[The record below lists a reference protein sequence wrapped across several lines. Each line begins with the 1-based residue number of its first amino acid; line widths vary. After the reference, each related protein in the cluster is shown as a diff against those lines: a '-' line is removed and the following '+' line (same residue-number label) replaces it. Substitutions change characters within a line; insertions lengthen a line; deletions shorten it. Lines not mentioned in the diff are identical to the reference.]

1 MCINEDVKR
10 EAAGSSLKLR
20 LSCKRLGQKCHYNKT
35 VKLGRKQ
42 IQTQHYGSDAF
53 DIEELNTISAGLKIC
68 PFQHGQAGHRY
79 ADLILMPYNYLLS
92 SRIRKNIGMN
102 LKNKVVIVDEAH
114 NIGQA
119 AEESIELELRLN
131 DLREM
136 VCLEL
141 LPMLRLADKDVYKRE
156 LQHLTYCLPEAK
168 LGESN
173 QTLDALTK

>member
-1 MCINEDVKR
+1 
-10 EAAGSSLKLR
+10 
-20 LSCKRLGQKCHYNKT
+20 
-35 VKLGRKQ
+35 
-42 IQTQHYGSDAF
+42 
-53 DIEELNTISAGLKIC
+53 
-68 PFQHGQAGHRY
+68 
-79 ADLILMPYNYLLS
+79 MPYNYLLS

-102 LKNKVVIVDEAH
+102 LKNKIIIVDEAH

-156 LQHLTYCLPEAK
+156 LQHL
-168 LGESN
+168 
-173 QTLDALTK
+173 

>member
-1 MCINEDVKR
+1 
-10 EAAGSSLKLR
+10 
-20 LSCKRLGQKCHYNKT
+20 
-35 VKLGRKQ
+35 
-42 IQTQHYGSDAF
+42 
-53 DIEELNTISAGLKIC
+53 
-68 PFQHGQAGHRY
+68 
-79 ADLILMPYNYLLS
+79 
-92 SRIRKNIGMN
+92 MN
-102 LKNKVVIVDEAH
+102 LKNKIIIVDEAH

-156 LQHLTYCLPEAK
+156 LQHLQYCLPEAK

>member
-1 MCINEDVKR
+1 
-10 EAAGSSLKLR
+10 
-20 LSCKRLGQKCHYNKT
+20 
-35 VKLGRKQ
+35 
-42 IQTQHYGSDAF
+42 
-53 DIEELNTISAGLKIC
+53 
-68 PFQHGQAGHRY
+68 
-79 ADLILMPYNYLLS
+79 
-92 SRIRKNIGMN
+92 MN

-156 LQHLTYCLPEAK
+156 L
-168 LGESN
+168 
-173 QTLDALTK
+173 

>member
-1 MCINEDVKR
+1 
-10 EAAGSSLKLR
+10 
-20 LSCKRLGQKCHYNKT
+20 
-35 VKLGRKQ
+35 
-42 IQTQHYGSDAF
+42 
-53 DIEELNTISAGLKIC
+53 
-68 PFQHGQAGHRY
+68 
-79 ADLILMPYNYLLS
+79 MPYNYLLS

-156 LQHLTYCLPEAK
+156 LQHL
-168 LGESN
+168 
-173 QTLDALTK
+173 

>member
-1 MCINEDVKR
+1 
-10 EAAGSSLKLR
+10 
-20 LSCKRLGQKCHYNKT
+20 
-35 VKLGRKQ
+35 
-42 IQTQHYGSDAF
+42 
-53 DIEELNTISAGLKIC
+53 
-68 PFQHGQAGHRY
+68 
-79 ADLILMPYNYLLS
+79 MPYNYLLS

-141 LPMLRLADKDVYKRE
+141 LPMLRLADKDIYKRE
-156 LQHLTYCLPEAK
+156 LQHL
-168 LGESN
+168 
-173 QTLDALTK
+173 